1 VFHRDF
7 AKGGAVPRRAIITL
21 TTDFGLR
28 DPFVG
33 IMKGVILG
41 LNPEVELVD
50 LSHQINSHDILD
62 GAFTLFESYRFFPP
76 DSIHLVVVDPG
87 VGSGRRPILA
97 RTLKH
102 AFVAPDNGV
111 LSLVVEREEAV
122 EVRHVTADQYFLKP
136 VSNTF
141 HGRDVFAPVAGW
153 LSRGIEPDKFGE
165 VITDYVRTAPGKPPR
180 PQRINANE
188 VRGAVLKIDKFGN
201 VITNLAPEDV
211 PELFRES
218 PPPFRI
224 VVNRHEIARLA
235 SAYAGGGPAET
246 VAILGSAGF
255 LELVTNLGS
264 AAEGLGAGVG
274 KEVSVVFGGPTQA
287 Y

>member
-1 VFHRDF
+1 MS
-7 AKGGAVPRRAIITL
+7 RRTIVTL

-33 IMKGVILG
+33 IMKGVILS

-50 LSHQINSHDILD
+50 LSHQVNSHDILD
-62 GAFTLFESYRFFPP
+62 GAFTLLESYRFFPP
-76 DSIHLVVVDPG
+76 DTIHLVVVDPG
-87 VGSGRRPILA
+87 VGSARRPILA

-111 LSLVVEREEAV
+111 LSLVVEREETV

-153 LSRGIEPDKFGE
+153 LSCGIEPDKFGE
-165 VITDYVRTAPGKPPR
+165 VITDYVRTAPGQPPR
-180 PQRINANE
+180 PQRIKANGANGANGANE
-188 VRGAVLKIDKFGN
+188 VRGSVLKVDKFGN

-224 VVNRHEIARLA
+224 VVNRHEITRLA

-255 LELVTNLGS
+255 LELAANLGS
-264 AAEGLGAGVG
+264 AAESLGVG
-274 KEVSVVFGGPTQA
+274 PGAEVAVVFGAQT
-287 Y
+287 

>member
-1 VFHRDF
+1 VS
-7 AKGGAVPRRAIITL
+7 RRTIVTL

-33 IMKGVILG
+33 VMKGVILG

-50 LSHQINSHDILD
+50 LSHQVNSHDIFD
-62 GAFTLFESYRFFPP
+62 GALALLESYPFFPP
-76 DSIHLVVVDPG
+76 DTIHLAVVDPG
-87 VGSGRRPILA
+87 VGSARRPILA

-102 AFVAPDNGV
+102 LFVAPDNGV

-180 PQRINANE
+180 PQRINDNQ

-201 VITNLAPEDV
+201 VITNLTLGDV

-224 VVNRHEIARLA
+224 VVNRHEITRLT
-235 SAYAGGGPAET
+235 SAFAGGGPAET

-255 LELVTNLGS
+255 LEFAVNLGS
-264 AAEGLGAGVG
+264 AAEDLGAGPG
-274 KEVSVVFGGPTQA
+274 TEVVVVFGDTN
-287 Y
+287 

>member
-1 VFHRDF
+1 MS
-7 AKGGAVPRRAIITL
+7 RRIVTL

-33 IMKGVILG
+33 IMKGVMLG
-41 LNPEVELVD
+41 LNPELELVD
-50 LSHQINSHDILD
+50 LSHQVNSHDILD
-62 GAFTLFESYRFFPP
+62 GAFTLLESYRFFPP
-76 DSIHLVVVDPG
+76 DTIHLVVVDPG
-87 VGSGRRPILA
+87 VGSARRPILA

-102 AFVAPDNGV
+102 TFVAPDNGV
-111 LSLVVEREEAV
+111 LSLVVEHEEAV

-165 VITDYVRTAPGKPPR
+165 VITDYVRTVPGKPPR
-180 PQRINANE
+180 PQRITANGANE

-201 VITNLAPEDV
+201 VITNLASEDV

-224 VVNRHEIARLA
+224 VVNRREITRLT
-235 SAYAGGGPAET
+235 SAYAGAAPAET

-255 LELVTNLGS
+255 IELATNLGS
-264 AAEGLGAGVG
+264 AAEGLGAGPGTDVT
-274 KEVSVVFGGPTQA
+274 VVFVGQTQV
-287 Y
+287 

>member
-1 VFHRDF
+1 MS
-7 AKGGAVPRRAIITL
+7 RRIVTL

-41 LNPEVELVD
+41 LNSEVELVD
-50 LSHQINSHDILD
+50 LSHQVNSHDFLD
-62 GAFTLFESYRFFPP
+62 GAFTLLESYRFFPP
-76 DSIHLVVVDPG
+76 DTVHLVVVDPG
-87 VGSGRRPILA
+87 VGSARRPILA

-102 AFVAPDNGV
+102 TFVAPDNGV
-111 LSLVVEREEAV
+111 LSLALEREETV

-153 LSRGIEPDKFGE
+153 LSRGIGPDKFGE
-165 VITDYVRTAPGKPPR
+165 VITDYVRTVPGKPPR
-180 PQRINANE
+180 PQRITANGANE
-188 VRGAVLKIDKFGN
+188 VRGAVLKIDRFGN

-224 VVNRHEIARLA
+224 VVNRHEITRLT
-235 SAYAGGGPAET
+235 SAYAGAAPAET

-255 LELVTNLGS
+255 IELATNLGS
-264 AAEGLGAGVG
+264 AAERLGAGPG
-274 KEVSVVFGGPTQA
+274 TEVAVVFVGQTQV
-287 Y
+287 

>member
-1 VFHRDF
+1 MS
-7 AKGGAVPRRAIITL
+7 RRTIITL

-33 IMKGVILG
+33 IMKGVILS
-41 LNPEVELVD
+41 LNPKVELVD
-50 LSHQINSHDILD
+50 LSHQVNSHDILD
-62 GAFTLFESYRFFPP
+62 GAFTLLESYRFFPP
-76 DSIHLVVVDPG
+76 GTIHLVVVDPG
-87 VGSGRRPILA
+87 VGSARRPILA
-97 RTLKH
+97 CTPKH

-111 LSLVVEREEAV
+111 LSLAAEREETV

-165 VITDYVRTAPGKPPR
+165 VITDYLRVAPGAPPR
-180 PQRINANE
+180 PQRTNANGTNE
-188 VRGAVLKIDKFGN
+188 VRGSVLKVDKFGN
-201 VITNLAPEDV
+201 VITNLAPVDV

-224 VVNRHEIARLA
+224 VVNGHAITHLA
-235 SAYAGGGPAET
+235 SAYADGSAAEA

-255 LELVTNLGS
+255 LELAVNLGS
-264 AAEGLGAGVG
+264 AAESLGVKAGADVT
-274 KEVSVVFGGPTQA
+274 VVFPGPIQD
-287 Y
+287 